1 MRHCCLNCN
10 ARINCPHPL
19 AMKNLK
25 TLLLLLF
32 IFLALVVGCRDPM
45 EHAHCD
51 DTVVKRILSP
61 DRKLVIVIYNRT
73 CNRGVTFFSYADVE
87 DATVW
92 FSWPRHPVVCFLVGH
107 ADSPH
112 QLDAVWRDGNHIDV
126 SSPDELDKYDVDL
139 PEHTC
144 KDIDIEVVYNFKFK
158 PPPPVPDTLDSGTV
172 AAIREAIIRS
182 EDCIDE
188 KFGAGHSKYLRSLL
202 DDEQYRHAL
211 ELLCTNLEVG
221 KCPISRGTYD
231 LLTRAGTKMG
241 IAGSYLK
248 NLKPLVR

>member
-1 MRHCCLNCN
+1 MKSAANDLTMTQTRTCLTVFLVC
-10 ARINCPHPL
+10 
-19 AMKNLK
+19 
-25 TLLLLLF
+25 
-32 IFLALVVGCRDPM
+32 LALMAGSCRDPM

-92 FSWPRHPVVCFLVGH
+92 FSWPRHPVVCFLVSH
-107 ADSPH
+107 ANSPH

-158 PPPPVPDTLDSGTV
+158 PPPVQEAPDKETV

-202 DDEQYRHAL
+202 DDEQHRQAL

-221 KCPISRGTYD
+221 KCPVSRATYA
-231 LLTRAGTKMG
+231 LLTQAGTKMG
-241 IAGSYLK
+241 IAGSYLD